1 MVVYKGRA
9 VDRTDLLHFRS
20 CSVLLSTMDMFD
32 DILTAY
38 LEKTCDTES
47 PLLQRI
53 NRETYLKETAP
64 HMLSGHYQ
72 GRLLAL
78 LSKLVAPTKI
88 LEVGTFTGY
97 ATLCLAEGLAKGG
110 EIHTIDN
117 NVELEDRVRG
127 YFAQSDFNTG
137 IHYHLGDA
145 TTIIPTIPGPL
156 DLVFID
162 ADKKN
167 NSAYYELAV
176 EKCRSGGLILID
188 NVLWKGKVVCGA
200 SDNQT
205 QQITTLNDQLANDE
219 RIDKLILPVRDG
231 LFLLRKR

>member
-1 MVVYKGRA
+1 
-9 VDRTDLLHFRS
+9 
-20 CSVLLSTMDMFD
+20 MFD
-32 DILTAY
+32 DILTGY
-38 LEKTCDTES
+38 LEKTCDTE
-47 PLLQRI
+47 PALLRRI
-53 NRETYLKETAP
+53 NRETHLKETSP

-72 GRLLAL
+72 GRLLAF
-78 LSKLVAPTKI
+78 LSTLVAPTKV

-97 ATLCLAEGLAKGG
+97 ATLCLAEGLAVGG
-110 EIHTIDN
+110 EIHTVDN
-117 NVELEDRVRG
+117 NIELEDRVRN
-127 YFAQSDFNTG
+127 YFAQSDFNNS

-167 NSAYYELAV
+167 NAIYYELV
-176 EKCRSGGLILID
+176 LDKVRTGGLILID
-188 NVLWKGKVVCGA
+188 NVLWKGKVVTGA

-205 QQITTLNDQLANDE
+205 QQITVLNDQLANDD

>member
-1 MVVYKGRA
+1 
-9 VDRTDLLHFRS
+9 
-20 CSVLLSTMDMFD
+20 MDMFD
-32 DILTAY
+32 DLLTSY
-38 LEKTCDTES
+38 LERTCDME
-47 PLLQRI
+47 PALLQRI
-53 NRETYLKETAP
+53 NRETYLRETAP

-72 GRLLAL
+72 GRLLAF
-78 LSKLVAPTKI
+78 LSKLVSPTQI

-97 ATLCLAEGLAKGG
+97 ATLCLAEGLAAGG

-117 NVELEDRVRG
+117 NVELEDRVRD
-127 YFAQSDFNTG
+127 YFAQSDFNEN

-145 TTIIPTIPGPL
+145 AAIIPTIAGPL

-167 NSAYYELAV
+167 NGIYYELAL
-176 EKCRSGGLILID
+176 EKSRTGGLILID
-188 NVLWKGKVVCGA
+188 NVLWKGKAVKGA

-205 QQITTLNDQLANDE
+205 QQITALNDQLANDE

>member
-1 MVVYKGRA
+1 
-9 VDRTDLLHFRS
+9 
-20 CSVLLSTMDMFD
+20 MFD
-32 DILTAY
+32 DILTGY
-38 LEKTCDTES
+38 LEKTCDAE
-47 PLLQRI
+47 PALLQRI
-53 NRETYLKETAP
+53 NRETYLKATSP

-72 GRLLAL
+72 GRLLAF
-78 LSKLVAPTKI
+78 LSKLMSPLKV

-97 ATLCLAEGLAKGG
+97 ATLCLAEGLAADG

-117 NVELEDRVRG
+117 NAELEERVRG
-127 YFAQSDFNTG
+127 YFNESGYGDN
-137 IHYHLGDA
+137 IHYHIGDA
-145 TTIIPTIPGPL
+145 AAIIPAIAGPL

-167 NSAYYELAV
+167 NGYYYELAL
-176 EKCRSGGLILID
+176 EKTRPGGLILID
-188 NVLWKGKVVCGA
+188 NVLWKGKVVGGA

-205 QQITTLNDQLANDE
+205 QQITALNDQLANDK